1 MSLMGAMNSAISALA
16 AQSHAL
22 SSVANNLANSETTA
36 YKAAKT
42 SFNNLVAGVGANQ
55 SGGVVAANRSNIG
68 QQGLVT
74 QSTHTT
80 HLGIEGNGF
89 FVVSDGA
96 DARSRYYTRNGEFNV
111 DTNGYL
117 VNGGHYLLG
126 WATDA
131 GGKPTGGTSETNLK
145 PINLNAIRSSVEAT
159 TKVHTQAN
167 LPSEAAVGATYQ
179 TSFEVYDALGT
190 TSTVTATYEKTAK
203 NEWKLTYSNPVSPLT
218 KAQTGTVSSG
228 AVTLK
233 FNGADGTL
241 ASTTPATPKLTIS
254 GWTTGAADSSIDIS
268 LGTPGQKDGMTQHA
282 SKNTS
287 KPDIDVQNV
296 QQNGLAY
303 GNLKNVQIAKDGS
316 VVAFFDNGEQRT
328 IYQIPL
334 ANFRNVNGLTAMSNG
349 LYARSA
355 DSGNSTLQAPSQGGA
370 GTIKGGHLERSTVD
384 TSAEFANMLAAQQAY
399 SSASQIMSTTNKMF
413 DTLLNAVR

>member
-22 SSVANNLANSETTA
+22 STIANNLANSDTTA
-36 YKAAKT
+36 YKSSKT
-42 SFNNLVAGVGANQ
+42 SFNNLVAGTGSNT
-55 SGGVVAANRSNIG
+55 SGGVAATTRSNIS

-89 FVVSDGA
+89 FVVSDNA
-96 DARSRYYTRNGEFNV
+96 DSRSRYYTRNGEFNV
-111 DTNGYL
+111 DTGGYL

-126 WATDA
+126 WTTDA
-131 GGKPTGGTSETNLK
+131 SGNPTGGTSETNLQ

-159 TKVHTQAN
+159 NKVHTQAN
-167 LPSEAAVGATYQ
+167 LPSEAAVGTKYQ

-190 TSTVTATYEKTAK
+190 TSTITATYEKTAA
-203 NEWKLTYSNPVSPLT
+203 NEWKLTYADPVSPST
-218 KAQTGTVSSG
+218 KAKTGTVTS
-228 AVTLK
+228 AAITLK
-233 FNGADGTL
+233 FNSTDGTL
-241 ASTTPATPKLTIS
+241 ASTTPANPQLTIGS
-254 GWTTGAADSSIDIS
+254 WTTGAANSTIDIS
-268 LGTPGQKDGMTQHA
+268 LGTPGKKDGMTQHA
-282 SKNTS
+282 SKNPN
-287 KPDIDVQNV
+287 KPDIDVQDI

-303 GNLKNVQIAKDGS
+303 GNLKNVQIAKDGQ

-328 IYQIPL
+328 IYQIPI
-334 ANFRNVNGLTAMSNG
+334 ANFRNINGLTAMSNG

-355 DSGNSTLQAPSQGGA
+355 ESGNSTLHVPSNGGA
-370 GTIKGGHLERSTVD
+370 GSIKGGHLERSTVD
-384 TSAEFANMLAAQQAY
+384 TSAEFADMLAAQQAY
-399 SSASQIMSTTNKMF
+399 SSASQIMSTSNKMF